1 MTNSMPRAQR
11 AFVIAAC
18 AIIGGAFAY
27 AASEWG
33 QWPRLR
39 YFPLDGDVS
48 IGRTGTPTSMLYW
61 GIVLWGLGGAACGA
75 LAGALLVKAFPRIWT
90 DRTLQLFGA
99 WSITAIL
106 LAGGYFTWALW
117 PW

>member
-1 MTNSMPRAQR
+1 MTAAVRSRSPARRAR
-11 AFVIAAC
+11 AVIPERRSEQLD
-18 AIIGGAFAY
+18 
-27 AASEWG
+27 AS
-33 QWPRLR
+33 WPRLR
-39 YFPLDGDVS
+39 YFPLDGEVS

-75 LAGALLVKAFPRIWT
+75 LVGALLVKVFPRSWT